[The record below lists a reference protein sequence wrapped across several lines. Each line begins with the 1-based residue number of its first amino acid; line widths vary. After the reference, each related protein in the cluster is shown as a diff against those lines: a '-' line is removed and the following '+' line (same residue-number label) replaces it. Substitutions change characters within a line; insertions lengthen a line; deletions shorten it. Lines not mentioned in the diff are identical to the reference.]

1 MRFSWLL
8 IWCFAL
14 PRGYHNDLS
23 PVKFDKFYTGPPE
36 HIGKDNQ
43 YHNPVKDAYLKQI
56 LGFLQNE
63 QISIIERSLI
73 AEKVLQLVNADNDN
87 MGSNLKSGGLLDDWS
102 FSDQD

>member
-1 MRFSWLL
+1 MRFPWLL

-14 PRGYHNDLS
+14 PRGYHKDLS
-23 PVKFDKFYTGPPE
+23 PVKIDKFYTGPPD
-36 HIGKDNQ
+36 HIGKDNPC
-43 YHNPVKDAYLKQI
+43 HNPARDAYLKQI

-63 QISIIERSLI
+63 QISLIDRALI
-73 AEKVLQLVNADNDN
+73 AEEVLQLVNTDYDN